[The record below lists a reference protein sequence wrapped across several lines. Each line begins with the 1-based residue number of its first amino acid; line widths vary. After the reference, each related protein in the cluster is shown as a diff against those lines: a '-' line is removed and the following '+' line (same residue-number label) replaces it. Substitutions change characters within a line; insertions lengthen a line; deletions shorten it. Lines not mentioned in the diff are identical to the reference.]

1 MATRVTDI
9 MEELRSHG
17 NPEAVAGMARY
28 GIRPRR
34 ALGVS
39 LPVLRGMG
47 KRIGKDHKLAM
58 QLWRTGT
65 HEARI
70 LASLVADPA
79 SMDDRT
85 AARWLQDCDSWDIV
99 DQCCG
104 NLFARMASAYAN
116 ALVWSRSKSEYVKRG
131 GFALMAW
138 LAVRDKKSPDGAF
151 LRLLPAIRRESRD
164 DRNLVKKA
172 VNWALRQIGKR
183 NVKLHRRA
191 LALACQLATS
201 PDAAARWVGT
211 DALRELVRPDIM
223 RRLKDLKR

>member
-39 LPVLRGMG
+39 LPVLRRMG

-85 AARWLQDCDSWDIV
+85 AARWLHDCDSWDIV

-151 LRLLPAIRRESRD
+151 LRLLPAIRRGSRD
-164 DRNLVKKA
+164 GRNLVKKG

-191 LALACQLATS
+191 LELACQLAAS
-201 PDAAARWVGT
+201 SDAAARWVGT

-223 RRLKDLKR
+223 HRLKDLKQ